1 MLFLITRPRY
11 DLATHY
17 LYYWS
22 KALLAMATSKS
33 IAFIDIK
40 KEKVIKKS
48 VLSYIKKKAPDVV
61 ILNGHGSDNSVTGD
75 GSKEILSVSDDLSI
89 FEGKKIY
96 VRSCDSGKLLGP
108 ALVKN
113 GAVGFIGYQ
122 ESFVFPFQP
131 ESIHDPITDDI
142 AAICLLP
149 SNQIAEALIKG
160 ASVREAHEKGIKVS
174 QEKLEK
180 LQTSSSYDSRFAPF
194 LFWNMTN
201 QVCYE

>member
-22 KALLAMATSKS
+22 KVLLAIATNKK
-33 IAFIDIK
+33 IDFIDIK
-40 KEKVIKKS
+40 KEKVVKKS
-48 VLSYIKKKAPDVV
+48 VQSYIKKKAPHVV

-75 GSKEILSVSDDLSI
+75 ESKDIVSVGDDLTI
-89 FEGKKIY
+89 FKGKRIY

-108 ALVKN
+108 ALVKS
-113 GAVGFIGYQ
+113 GATGFIGYQ

-131 ESIHDPITDDI
+131 ESVHDPVTDDV
-142 AAICLLP
+142 AAICLAP
-149 SNQIAEALIKG
+149 SNEIAEALIKG
-160 ASVREAHEKGIKVS
+160 ASVREANEKGIVASK
-174 QEKLEK
+174 EKLAK
-180 LQTSSSYDSRFAPF
+180 LQTSASYDSRFAPF